1 MSDIRSSKRK
11 RAVDGEDAASTVTSR
26 NQTAQNNLNSNKT
39 RKNTSRKSIENTEQD
54 GIEVEQRVI
63 SLRSKEITTPLH
75 KKLRRATKRIDEDD
89 HDVSVATTI
98 TENEVLES
106 DEEAWEGMD
115 VESVS
120 ASDTEISTPAK
131 RLYRRESSAAAAVPL
146 SARKSARNR
155 ESDSILA
162 ETQPTPQT
170 RRGRRS
176 TPFIHNT
183 TTESRDDASHTTSA
197 SRSSARLALS
207 ARAKSGNSSTALVAP
222 QTRASTSRLSRWGR
236 RAELAAV
243 PNHERSAPQNAPT
256 VPIHSLPLQQEINT
270 TSKLGEAVD
279 SASPVMRRSGVLVV
293 LVLAALI
300 GYLWAAGGRG
310 ALQSVV
316 RKFNVPIQRPS
327 IAVRLM
333 ETPAE
338 GASALELLIKQTYQE
353 LAMHRDHI
361 SEATASAEAV
371 RAAWNQANASRT
383 AKLQEDVDSQRES
396 YEALLVAVRGLDLVQ
411 EQVAAA
417 KDAFG
422 AHIAQEQ
429 EQVLQLGAQDV
440 AIVDVADFS
449 VKTQLLPNL
458 TAATA
463 EAGHLHQAVSDEL
476 LKLTQRKTQLHS
488 YITPRNLSTIVS
500 SPVSE
505 MIEQEHVVEETG
517 SIALRAAELLRVQLE
532 EAHAQL
538 SNPSLAAHGSE
549 ATIQQVRDVY
559 DRLNST
565 AAVLAEQKLLYE
577 QASLSYIVQQ
587 KAAVSASMQ
596 LEAEKYALEQQNHS
610 LVTNTTN
617 IQQESSYVDLS
628 PAESEDVIKS
638 AAAPAQ
644 ERGIQ
649 RLRIEIENAHADR
662 LSAQSENL
670 AQQMEGVL
678 SERLDESAQLD
689 HQRLQ
694 RAASSRIPRSDLS
707 AASSQDPTDLNN
719 MATVHDFALGAR
731 GGRAV
736 HHRSLCPADGGLR
749 LTSHPVGGT
758 EDAFGGVAT
767 SVVAPFK
774 SLLSALTGG
783 KNHKRGELPTEHLPS
798 SSSKSK
804 VSAAGVNTIVSHSRP
819 RHDVFYTL
827 PHEDS
832 AAPPLSVAEDSKHGQ
847 VTVVLLVP
855 VSLTAIKLVHATP
868 PGASS
873 LPDCAPRSV
882 QLWGWTEDPT
892 KVRRTVGRLV
902 DLGAHYLS
910 EPVVSD
916 SYLTEANAETTPM
929 GAVLEQAVHLAA
941 DGVLLPLRAVTV
953 QVLNNHGE
961 SSFSCIHR
969 LQVLGTLE
977 EQ

>member
-1 MSDIRSSKRK
+1 M
-11 RAVDGEDAASTVTSR
+11 
-26 NQTAQNNLNSNKT
+26 
-39 RKNTSRKSIENTEQD
+39 
-54 GIEVEQRVI
+54 
-63 SLRSKEITTPLH
+63 
-75 KKLRRATKRIDEDD
+75 
-89 HDVSVATTI
+89 
-98 TENEVLES
+98 
-106 DEEAWEGMD
+106 
-115 VESVS
+115 
-120 ASDTEISTPAK
+120 
-131 RLYRRESSAAAAVPL
+131 
-146 SARKSARNR
+146 
-155 ESDSILA
+155 
-162 ETQPTPQT
+162 
-170 RRGRRS
+170 
-176 TPFIHNT
+176 
-183 TTESRDDASHTTSA
+183 
-197 SRSSARLALS
+197 
-207 ARAKSGNSSTALVAP
+207 
-222 QTRASTSRLSRWGR
+222 
-236 RAELAAV
+236 
-243 PNHERSAPQNAPT
+243 
-256 VPIHSLPLQQEINT
+256 
-270 TSKLGEAVD
+270 D

-300 GYLWAAGGRG
+300 GYLWAAGGKG

-361 SEATASAEAV
+361 SEATVSAEAV

-383 AKLQEDVDSQRES
+383 AKLQEDIDLQRES
-396 YEALLVAVRGLDLVQ
+396 HEVLLAAVRGLDLVQ

-440 AIVDVADFS
+440 AIVDAADS
-449 VKTQLLPNL
+449 SMKTQLLPNL

-463 EAGHLHQAVSDEL
+463 EAGHLHQTDEL

-505 MIEQEHVVEETG
+505 MIEQEHVAGETG
-517 SIALRAAELLRVQLE
+517 STALRAAELLRVQLE
-532 EAHAQL
+532 EAHEQL

-565 AAVLAEQKLLYE
+565 AALLAEQKLRYE
-577 QASLSYIVQQ
+577 HASLSYIAQQ

-628 PAESEDVIKS
+628 PTESEDVIRS

-678 SERLDESAQLD
+678 SERLGESVQLD

-694 RAASSRIPRSDLS
+694 RAASNRIPRSDLS
-707 AASSQDPTDLNN
+707 AASSQDPADLNN

-798 SSSKSK
+798 SSKSK

-832 AAPPLSVAEDSKHGQ
+832 AAPPLSVAEDGKHGQ
-847 VTVVLLVP
+847 VTVVMLVP

-868 PGASS
+868 PSAAS

-892 KVRRTVGRLV
+892 KVRRTAGRLV

-910 EPVVSD
+910 EPVLSD
-916 SYLTEANAETTPM
+916 GYLTEANAETTPM
-929 GAVLEQAVHLAA
+929 GAVLEQAVQLAV
-941 DGVLLPLRAVTV
+941 DGVLSPLRAITV

-977 EQ
+977 E